1 MSYMTNQIDQKV
13 VGLLSGGSVGFLPT
27 DTIYGLSAVAMNEQA
42 VERIHHLKGRDGST
56 PLIVLIADIEQLD
69 SLGLK
74 KDDADLI
81 KKYWPGPLSVEFDAA
96 SAPSWL
102 HRGNR
107 FFAVRM
113 PNNKELRE
121 LINTTGPIVSTS
133 ANLHGKKPAST
144 TSEAE
149 RYFGKKLDFYV
160 GAEKLEGEPSTLVK
174 IENGQIKVLRQG
186 AFPIKA

>member
-13 VGLLSGGSVGFLPT
+13 VGLLSGGGVGFLPT

-42 VERIHHLKGRDGST
+42 VKKIHELKQRDGR
-56 PLIVLIADIEQLD
+56 PLIVLISNLEQLAG
-69 SLGLK
+69 LGLK
-74 KDDADLI
+74 TKEAELI
-81 KKYWPGPLSVEFDAA
+81 TKYWPGPLSVIFA
-96 SAPSWL
+96 SSNIPTWL
-102 HRGNR
+102 HMRTSSL
-107 FFAVRM
+107 AVRM
-113 PNNKELRE
+113 PNNKELRD
-121 LINTTGPIVSTS
+121 LISTTGPIVSTS